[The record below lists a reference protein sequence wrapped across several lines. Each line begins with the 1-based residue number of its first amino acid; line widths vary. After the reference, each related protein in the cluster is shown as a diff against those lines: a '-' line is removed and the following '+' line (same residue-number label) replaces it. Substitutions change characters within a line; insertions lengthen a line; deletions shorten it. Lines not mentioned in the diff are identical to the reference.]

1 MKIAFATS
9 DGVHLDEQF
18 RRASR
23 IAVYELGPAGAQLE
37 RTFTFAADRSVKT
50 EERLVAIHGAA
61 IVFGTAFGP
70 SSAARLHARGVRPAT
85 APPGTRIED
94 LLSRLTPRGRA

>member
-9 DGVHLDEQF
+9 DGVYVDEQF

-23 IAVYELGPAGAQLE
+23 IEVYELGPAGPRLE
-37 RTFTFAADRSVKT
+37 RSLTFETDRSVKT
-50 EERLVAIHGAA
+50 EERLGAIRGAA

-70 SSAARLHARGVRPAT
+70 SSAARLHERGVRPAT
-85 APPGTRIED
+85 AAKGTRID
-94 LLSRLTPRGRA
+94 ALLARFGPR

>member
-1 MKIAFATS
+1 MGFNSAPS
-9 DGVHLDEQF
+9 ERVRGE
-18 RRASR
+18 RGG
-23 IAVYELGPAGAQLE
+23 GP
-37 RTFTFAADRSVKT
+37 DRSVKT

-85 APPGTRIED
+85 APPGTRIEE